1 MGKETFKCTSKTS
14 RRRLEGR
21 LLAATG
27 ATVTTTYTANLPKTA
42 TVDTAAL
49 KTAVESITPT
59 KIVEMAKTSGITVAA
74 PSAITATVPTAVVKK
89 VAVYPTTTKAAATTT
104 AASSAVQIS
113 PTNVQGKFTVTV
125 TGDLAKN
132 VGKIKDMI
140 CAMFK
145 TLPCAQITVVV
156 QAARRRLAGFDP
168 RQLASKKFAILYV
181 VALKKGDKI
190 NDKAVTSA
198 LNMNAATWKSKLNTA
213 LAGTGVSITR
223 VDSVTAPSAVAAN
236 EKASFANRHIWSI
249 MAAVV
254 MMSVA

>member
-27 ATVTTTYTANLPKTA
+27 ATVTTTYMANLPKTA

-89 VAVYPTTTKAAATTT
+89 VAVYPTTTKAAATT
-104 AASSAVQIS
+104 VQIS

-213 LAGTGVSITR
+213 LAGTGVSITS
-223 VDSVTAPSAVAAN
+223 VDSVSP
-236 EKASFANRHIWSI
+236 
-249 MAAVV
+249 
-254 MMSVA
+254 